1 MTERDFAESLL
12 AEDSFPPAG
21 LRVWDGSDPRH
32 RLGIYRNNVLS
43 SLVGALADTFPVTW
57 QLVGAEFF
65 RAMAW
70 QYIRISPPRTPV
82 LAAYGSSFS
91 RFIAQF
97 EPARSVPYLADVAE
111 IEWARTMAYHA
122 ADVPPLPQ
130 EFVLAIFAHGDAAD
144 LTVKCHPS
152 VAVTNSHYAARSV
165 WAAHQGEGSLAG
177 LAIHVAESALVVRAK
192 LDVLVVPL
200 RADGARFIAAL
211 LQGMD
216 IASAAALAAH
226 DAAEFDMV
234 EALALLVQH
243 EAVVSIDETPRTE
256 I

>member
-111 IEWARTMAYHA
+111 IEWARTMAYYA
-122 ADVPPLPQ
+122 SDVPPLPQ

-165 WAAHQGEGSLAG
+165 WAAHSQGEGSLAG
-177 LAIHVAESALVVRAK
+177 RNSASPNPRSLCVQNSMYSWCRCALTGRASSQ
-192 LDVLVVPL
+192 PCCREWIL
-200 RADGARFIAAL
+200 RLPR
-211 LQGMD
+211 
-216 IASAAALAAH
+216 H
-226 DAAEFDMV
+226 W
-234 EALALLVQH
+234 
-243 EAVVSIDETPRTE
+243 PRTTRPNSTWWKRWPCSCSTRP
-256 I
+256 

>member
-1 MTERDFAESLL
+1 MTESDFAEFLL
-12 AEDSFPPAG
+12 AEDICPTAG
-21 LRVWDGSDPRH
+21 LRVWDSSDPRR

-65 RAMAW
+65 RAMAL
-70 QYIRISPPRTPV
+70 QYIRISPPSTPV
-82 LAAYGSSFS
+82 LTAYGSSFS
-91 RFIAQF
+91 RFVAQF

-111 IEWARTMAYHA
+111 LEWARTMAYHA

-130 EFVLAIFAHGDAAD
+130 DVVVAILAHGDAAD

-152 VAVTNSHYAARSV
+152 VAVTNSRYAARSV

-177 LAIHVAESALVVRAK
+177 LAIHVAESALVLRAK

-200 RADGARFIAAL
+200 RADGARFIEAL

-216 IASAAALAAH
+216 IASAAVLAAH
-226 DAAEFDMV
+226 DADEFDIV
-234 EALALLVQH
+234 EALGLLVQH
-243 EAVVSIDETPRTE
+243 EAVVSIEETPRAKV
-256 I
+256 